1 MTRMSLTPRRVVLA
15 VVLTSLTLCIAQAA
29 TPVVHGGPLQAVGP
43 ATAEAAS
50 RHWWGVKFN
59 WTETNQIATWSAPG
73 ARSVLMR
80 GGLGGAVV
88 YAMYIHYREA
98 ARWSRFQGRC
108 LGVTWVGSAV
118 PGQRC

>member
-1 MTRMSLTPRRVVLA
+1 MYRMSLVPRRVVLA
-15 VVLTSLTLCIAQAA
+15 VLLTGLTLCIAQAA
-29 TPVVHGGPLQAVGP
+29 MPVAHDGPLQAVAP

-59 WTETNQIATWSAPG
+59 WTETNQIASWSASG
-73 ARSVLMR
+73 ARRILMR
-80 GGLGGAVV
+80 GGLSGVVV

-108 LGVTWVGSAV
+108 LGVTWVGSAA